1 MEQIVQLLNSLHKK
15 QMENNISL
23 LEVSK
28 KTGVSVDKLRRLR
41 REGRIPQGWQSHA
54 HAPIIF
60 SLKEF
65 KLIEA
70 SL

>member
-1 MEQIVQLLNSLHKK
+1 
-15 QMENNISL
+15 MENNISL

-70 SL
+70 SLWPTKSLTNWRQI

>member
-1 MEQIVQLLNSLHKK
+1 
-15 QMENNISL
+15 MENNISL

-65 KLIEA
+65 KLIIEA

>member
-1 MEQIVQLLNSLHKK
+1 MMKD
-15 QMENNISL
+15 NISL
-23 LEVSK
+23 LDVSK

-41 REGRIPQGWQSHA
+41 KEGRIPQGWQAHA

>member
-1 MEQIVQLLNSLHKK
+1 MMK
-15 QMENNISL
+15 NNISL
-23 LEVSK
+23 LDVSK

-41 REGRIPQGWQSHA
+41 KEGRIPQGWQAHA